1 MKRTISWVVGLC
13 LVALVGCS
21 EDMGPVT
28 AAWNQL
34 LQTMTAKADALKS
47 QYATLQSAV
56 KALPAAA
63 DADAAGKALKAKLD
77 QALAS
82 HGQSL
87 GALDGFITTSKGSF
101 DEAVKTG
108 KVANAQKVLDETKTR
123 FEQLSASLTG
133 SATAVAGLIDQYK
146 KHLAELSKVV
156 DTDFTDLDFK
166 PGTAQFLFDRPTSK
180 ATLVKLVAYMNSCPE
195 LVVDLVGHTSNEGS
209 DATNVAL
216 SVKRAQAVKKYLVT
230 KEKIDAKK
238 FHEISGVGARQNVV
252 PEPAPGS
259 REAKA
264 MGAKALEEIRRKNRR
279 ITVHPV
285 TPCRK

>member
-1 MKRTISWVVGLC
+1 MKRTISWVAGLC
-13 LVALVGCS
+13 LVALVGCA

-34 LQTMTAKADALKS
+34 VQTMSAKVDALKS
-47 QYATLQSAV
+47 QYASMQAAV

-63 DADAAGKALKAKLD
+63 DADAAGKAQKAKLD

-82 HGQSL
+82 HGQTL
-87 GALDGFITTSKGSF
+87 AALDTFISTSKSSF

-108 KVANAQKVLDETKTR
+108 KVANAQKVLDDTKAR
-123 FEQLSASLTG
+123 FEQLSGNLTTSAATLTSLI
-133 SATAVAGLIDQYK
+133 AQYR
-146 KHLAELSKVV
+146 KHLDDMSRLA
-156 DTDFTDLDFK
+156 DRDFTDLDFK
-166 PGTAQFLFDRPTSK
+166 PGTAQFLFDRPTSQ
-180 ATLVKLVAYMNSCPE
+180 ATLVKLVAYMKSCPE

-209 DATNVAL
+209 DATNVSL
-216 SVKRAQAVKKYLVT
+216 SVARAKAVKKYLVT
-230 KEKIDAKK
+230 KEAVEDKK

-259 REAKA
+259 PEAKK
-264 MGAKALEEIRRKNRR
+264 MGAKELEEVRRKNRR

-285 TPCRK
+285 TPCKG

>member
-1 MKRTISWVVGLC
+1 MKRRISWVAGLC

-34 LQTMTAKADALKS
+34 VQTMTAKVDALKS
-47 QYATLQSAV
+47 QHASMQGAV

-63 DADAAGKALKAKLD
+63 DADAAGKAQKGKLD

-87 GALDGFITTSKGSF
+87 AALDAFISTSKSSF

-108 KVANAQKVLDETKTR
+108 KVANAQKVLDETKAR
-123 FEQLSASLTG
+123 FEQLTANLTASA
-133 SATAVAGLIDQYK
+133 AAVGTLVDQFK
-146 KHLAELSKVV
+146 KHLDDMAKRV
-156 DTDFTDLDFK
+156 DRDFTDLDFK
-166 PGTAQFLFDRPTSK
+166 QGTAKFLFDRPTSK
-180 ATLVKLVAYMNSCPE
+180 ATLVKLVAYMKSCPE
-195 LVVDLVGHTSNEGS
+195 LVVDLVGHSSNEGS
-209 DATNVAL
+209 DAKNVAL
-216 SVKRAQAVKKYLVT
+216 SVARAKAVKKYLVT
-230 KEKIDAKK
+230 KEGVEQKK
-238 FHEISGVGARQNVV
+238 FRAISGVGARQNVA

-259 REAKA
+259 PEAKK
-264 MGAKALEEIRRKNRR
+264 MGAKEMEEARRKNRR

-285 TPCRK
+285 TPCP

>member
-1 MKRTISWVVGLC
+1 MKRRISWVAGLC

-34 LQTMTAKADALKS
+34 VQTMTAKVDALKS
-47 QYATLQSAV
+47 QHASMQGAV
-56 KALPAAA
+56 KALPPAA
-63 DADAAGKALKAKLD
+63 DADAAGKAQKGKLD

-87 GALDGFITTSKGSF
+87 AALDAFISTSKSSF

-108 KVANAQKVLDETKTR
+108 KVANAQKVLDETKAR
-123 FEQLSASLTG
+123 FEQLSANLG
-133 SATAVAGLIDQYK
+133 ASATAVGTLIDQFK
-146 KHLAELSKVV
+146 KHLDDMAKVA
-156 DTDFTDLDFK
+156 DRDFTDLDFK
-166 PGTAQFLFDRPTSK
+166 PGTAKFLFDRPTSK
-180 ATLVKLVAYMNSCPE
+180 ATLVKLVAYMKSCAE

-209 DATNVAL
+209 DAKNVAL
-216 SVKRAQAVKKYLVT
+216 SVARAKAVKKYLVT
-230 KEKIDAKK
+230 KEGVEKKK
-238 FHEISGVGARQNVV
+238 FHAISGVGARQNVV

-259 REAKA
+259 PEAKK
-264 MGAKALEEIRRKNRR
+264 MGAKEMEEIRRKNRR

-285 TPCRK
+285 TPCQS

>member
-1 MKRTISWVVGLC
+1 MKRTISWGAVLC

-34 LQTMTAKADALKS
+34 VQTMTAKADAFKS
-47 QYATLQSAV
+47 QLASMQATV
-56 KALPAAA
+56 KAFPAPAAT
-63 DADAAGKALKAKLD
+63 DDVGKAQKAKLD

-82 HGQSL
+82 HGQSV
-87 GALDGFITTSKGSF
+87 ATLDTLISTSKSSF

-108 KVANAQKVLDETKTR
+108 KVANGQKVIDDTKAK
-123 FEQLSASLTG
+123 FEQLSGNLTTSAAAVTSLI
-133 SATAVAGLIDQYK
+133 AQYK
-146 KHLAELSKVV
+146 KHLDDMSKVV

-180 ATLVKLVAYMNSCPE
+180 ATLVKLVAYMKSCPE

-209 DATNVAL
+209 DATNVSL
-216 SVKRAQAVKKYLVT
+216 SVARAKAVKQYLVT
-230 KEKIDAKK
+230 KEGIEDKK
-238 FHEISGVGARQNVV
+238 FREISGVGARQNVV

-259 REAKA
+259 PEAKK
-264 MGAKALEEIRRKNRR
+264 MGAKEVEEARRKNRR

>member
-1 MKRTISWVVGLC
+1 MKRTISWVAGLC

-34 LQTMTAKADALKS
+34 VQTMTAKVDAFKS
-47 QYATLQSAV
+47 QYASMQAAV

-63 DADAAGKALKAKLD
+63 GADDAGKAQKGKLD
-77 QALAS
+77 QAIAS
-82 HGQSL
+82 HGQSVA
-87 GALDGFITTSKGSF
+87 ALDAFISASKSSF
-101 DEAVKTG
+101 DEAVRTG
-108 KVANAQKVLDETKTR
+108 KVANGQKVIDDTKAR
-123 FEQLSASLTG
+123 FEQLSTSVTTS
-133 SATAVAGLIDQYK
+133 SATLTSLIAQYK
-146 KHLAELSKVV
+146 KHLDDMRKLA

-180 ATLVKLVAYMNSCPE
+180 ATLVKLVAYMKSCPE

-216 SVKRAQAVKKYLVT
+216 SAARAKAVKKYLVT
-230 KEKIDAKK
+230 REGVEEKK

-252 PEPAPGS
+252 SEPAPGS
-259 REAKA
+259 PEAKK
-264 MGAKALEEIRRKNRR
+264 MGAKQLEEVRRKNRR

-285 TPCRK
+285 TPCQR

>member
-1 MKRTISWVVGLC
+1 MKRTISWVAGLC

-21 EDMGPVT
+21 EDVGPVT

-34 LQTMTAKADALKS
+34 VQTMTAKADAFKS
-47 QYATLQSAV
+47 QLASMQATVRAF
-56 KALPAAA
+56 PAAVA
-63 DADAAGKALKAKLD
+63 TDDAGKALKGKLD

-87 GALDGFITTSKGSF
+87 AALDTLISTSKSAF

-108 KVANAQKVLDETKTR
+108 KVANAQKVLDDTKAR
-123 FEQLSASLTG
+123 FEQLSGNLTG
-133 SATAVAGLIDQYK
+133 SAAAVTSLIAQYK
-146 KHLAELSKVV
+146 KHLEDMSKVV

-180 ATLVKLVAYMNSCPE
+180 ATLVKLVAYMKSCPE

-209 DATNVAL
+209 DATNVSL
-216 SVKRAQAVKKYLVT
+216 SVARAKAVKQYLVT
-230 KEKIDAKK
+230 KGGVEDKK
-238 FHEISGVGARQNVV
+238 FHQISGVGARQNVV

-259 REAKA
+259 PEAKK
-264 MGAKALEEIRRKNRR
+264 MGSKELEEVRRKNRR

-285 TPCRK
+285 TPCR

>member
-1 MKRTISWVVGLC
+1 MKRTISWVAGLG
-13 LVALVGCS
+13 LVALVGCA

-34 LQTMTAKADALKS
+34 VQTMSAKADALKS
-47 QYATLQSAV
+47 QYAGMQAVV

-63 DADAAGKALKAKLD
+63 DADAAGKAQKGKLD

-82 HGQSL
+82 HGQTL
-87 GALDGFITTSKGSF
+87 AALDSFISTSKSSF

-108 KVANAQKVLDETKTR
+108 KVANAQKVLDDTKAR
-123 FEQLSASLTG
+123 FEQLSGNLTT
-133 SATAVAGLIDQYK
+133 SAATLTNLIAQYK
-146 KHLAELSKVV
+146 KHLDDMSRLA

-180 ATLVKLVAYMNSCPE
+180 ATLVKLVAYMKSCPE

-209 DATNVAL
+209 DATNVSL
-216 SVKRAQAVKKYLVT
+216 SVARAKAVKKYLVT
-230 KEKIDAKK
+230 KEGVEDKK
-238 FHEISGVGARQNVV
+238 FHEISGVGAQQNVV

-259 REAKA
+259 PEAKK
-264 MGAKALEEIRRKNRR
+264 MGAKELEEVRRKNRR

-285 TPCRK
+285 TPCKS